1 MLKRA
6 FDFVISLLVI
16 LIALPLWL
24 AVAIAI
30 KLDSPGPVFHRATR
44 IGKDG
49 KPFTLYKFRTM
60 VADAPSRGP
69 GITSSEDSRITGV
82 GRFLRKLKIDEMPQL
97 INVLRGEMSIV
108 GPRPEDPR
116 YVAHYTP
123 EQRRVLSVRPGM
135 ASPAFVKY
143 HNEETLLKGE
153 SWEETYVNVILPDKL
168 RMDLKYIEQRSFL
181 YDLQIVA
188 QATLSLFRTT
198 AGGGPPTAE
207 TTADRCIS
215 LWGRDRGPAQPAS
228 RGGAFPPK
236 RSPAYVGGDCPVLSQ
251 YRTKCFGKKCLA
263 MT

>member
-6 FDFVISLLVI
+6 FDLFISLLVI
-16 LIALPLWL
+16 FIALPLWL

-30 KLDSPGPVFHRATR
+30 KLNSAGPVFHRATR

-60 VADAPSRGP
+60 VADAPSQGP
-69 GITSSEDSRITGV
+69 GITQQDDPRITRV
-82 GRFLRKLKIDEMPQL
+82 GRFLRKLKIDEMPQF
-97 INVLRGEMSIV
+97 INVLKGKISIV
-108 GPRPEDPR
+108 GPRPEDPC

-135 ASPAFVKY
+135 ASPAFNKY
-143 HNEETLLKGE
+143 RHEETMLKGE
-153 SWEETYVNVILPDKL
+153 SWEESYVNVILPDKL
-168 RMDLKYIEQRSFL
+168 PMDLKYIEQRSFL

-207 TTADRCIS
+207 TTAD
-215 LWGRDRGPAQPAS
+215 GRPPAA
-228 RGGAFPPK
+228 
-236 RSPAYVGGDCPVLSQ
+236 V
-251 YRTKCFGKKCLA
+251 
-263 MT
+263 